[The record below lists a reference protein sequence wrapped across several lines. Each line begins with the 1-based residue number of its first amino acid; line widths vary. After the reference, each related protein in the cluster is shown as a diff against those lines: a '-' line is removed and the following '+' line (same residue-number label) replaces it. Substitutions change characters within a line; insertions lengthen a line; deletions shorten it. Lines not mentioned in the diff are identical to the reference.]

1 MSGQD
6 WSITITP
13 NSNPGGPAEYTPDV
27 MGAKAGDPLQTSN
40 ADIVSWNNRTPDR
53 HQPWPLG
60 ANGQPLSDQEAH
72 DQGLFLSD
80 VIQPWQSSSPG
91 YVTNAP
97 ATGTT
102 TIDYSCTIHP
112 DERGSIIVWSEAA
125 IAKAQS

>member
-6 WSITITP
+6 WSIMITP
-13 NSNPGGPAEYTPDV
+13 NSTKGDPDNYTPDV

-60 ANGQPLSDQEAH
+60 PDGKPLSDAEAH
-72 DQGLFLSD
+72 AQGLFLAD
-80 VIQPWQSSSPG
+80 VIPAWQSSTPG
-91 YVTNAP
+91 YVTDAP

-102 TIDYSCTIHP
+102 TIEYTCTIHP
-112 DERGSIIVWSEAA
+112 DERGSIIVWSAAA

>member
-13 NSNPGGPAEYTPDV
+13 NPTTGEPDEYTPDV
-27 MGAKAGDPLQTSN
+27 MGAKPGDPLQTSN

-60 ANGQPLSDQEAH
+60 PNGQPLTDAEAH
-72 DQGLFLSD
+72 AQGLFLSD
-80 VIQPWQSSSPG
+80 VIQPWTPSSPG
-91 YVTNAP
+91 YVTSAP
-97 ATGTT
+97 ETGTT

-125 IAKAQS
+125 IAKARS